1 MNQYDNGGGYNNG
14 GRGNGPGGN
23 GGGNGNQ
30 PPRRPNIMMVL
41 LAALSTVLLVFMLWN
56 LLFGSSGS
64 GQEVS
69 YTKFLEYINEDKVD
83 AVEVQSTGQVL
94 FTLKA
99 DEEKEDTNAPGAMT
113 GYPFYGNMP
122 TTYST
127 IIMEDLDTLTSRLE
141 EHGIDGTRVLSDNSG
156 RIFDILLYVV
166 LPVLL
171 MWILLGVV
179 FKKMG
184 GAGGPM
190 GVGKSNAKVYVQKE
204 TGVTF
209 KDVAGEDEAKESL
222 VEVVDFLH
230 NPGKYSKIGARLPK
244 GALLVGPPGTGKTL
258 LAKAVAGEAHV
269 PFFSLTGSDFIEL
282 YVGVGASR
290 VRDLFKEAT
299 KNAPCIIFIDEID
312 AIGRSRDSKYGGG
325 NEEREQTLNQ
335 LLSEMDGF
343 DSSKGILI
351 LGATNRPEILDK
363 ALLRPGRFDR
373 RIIVDKPDLKGRV
386 EILKVHAKDV
396 KMDETV
402 DLDAIALAT
411 SGAVGSDLANMIN
424 EAAINAVKERRDY
437 VCQKDL
443 FDAVEVVLVGK
454 EKKDRIMSKEERKIV
469 SYHEVGHALISAL
482 QKNSEPVQKITI
494 VPRTMGALGYVMH
507 VPEEEKYLNT
517 EAELR
522 DMLVGLV
529 GGRAAE
535 EVVFDTVTTGAA
547 NDIEKATDIAR
558 NMITR
563 YGMSKKFGLVGLA
576 TVESQYLEGRTALN
590 CSDTTAAQIDAE
602 VVEILK
608 ESYDKALALLRENRE
623 VMDKL
628 AEFLIEK
635 ETITGKEFMQIFR
648 REKGLPEPEEAD
660 EAGKEGQDAGKESKP
675 AAVEEKGGQDAP
687 QSRDNVPEPESV
699 QKEEMPFREAA
710 DAAVNQEGN
719 PGLRETETT
728 EGDRSASR
736 PEDSAPEPGRETE
749 IPQEAAPQSETPP
762 QDKSGGG
769 NAETEA
775 EKTDGRPVGRFS
787 NGRID

>member
-1 MNQYDNGGGYNNG
+1 MDNQMNQYDNGGGHNNG
-14 GRGNGPGGN
+14 GNGNAPGGN
-23 GGGNGNQ
+23 GSGGGQ
-30 PPRRPNIMMVL
+30 PPQKPNLIIILLGGLVSVL
-41 LAALSTVLLVFMLWN
+41 LICMLWN
-56 LLFGSSGS
+56 MLFGANG
-64 GQEVS
+64 GAQEVS
-69 YTKFLEYINEDKVD
+69 YTKFLEHLSKDEVES
-83 AVEVQSTGQVL
+83 VEVQSNGYVNFVL
-94 FTLKA
+94 
-99 DEEKEDTNAPGAMT
+99 KEDPEDQENPTKPV
-113 GYPFYGNMP
+113 YPFYGTMKV
-122 TTYST
+122 TYST
-127 IIMEDLDTLTSRLE
+127 VIMEDFDTLTARLE
-141 EHGIDGTRVLSDNSG
+141 EHGVEGSRVLSDNSG
-156 RIFDILLYVV
+156 RIMDILLFVV
-166 LPVLL
+166 LPVVL
-171 MWILLGVV
+171 MWILLAVV

-230 NPGKYSKIGARLPK
+230 NPGKYSNIGARLPK

-424 EAAINAVKERRDY
+424 EAAINAVKEGRNY

-443 FDAVEVVLVGK
+443 FDAVEVVLVG
-454 EKKDRIMSKEERKIV
+454 
-469 SYHEVGHALISAL
+469 
-482 QKNSEPVQKITI
+482 SE
-494 VPRTMGALGYVMH
+494 
-507 VPEEEKYLNT
+507 
-517 EAELR
+517 
-522 DMLVGLV
+522 
-529 GGRAAE
+529 
-535 EVVFDTVTTGAA
+535 F
-547 NDIEKATDIAR
+547 
-558 NMITR
+558 
-563 YGMSKKFGLVGLA
+563 F
-576 TVESQYLEGRTALN
+576 
-590 CSDTTAAQIDAE
+590 
-602 VVEILK
+602 
-608 ESYDKALALLRENRE
+608 
-623 VMDKL
+623 
-628 AEFLIEK
+628 
-635 ETITGKEFMQIFR
+635 
-648 REKGLPEPEEAD
+648 
-660 EAGKEGQDAGKESKP
+660 
-675 AAVEEKGGQDAP
+675 
-687 QSRDNVPEPESV
+687 
-699 QKEEMPFREAA
+699 
-710 DAAVNQEGN
+710 
-719 PGLRETETT
+719 
-728 EGDRSASR
+728 
-736 PEDSAPEPGRETE
+736 
-749 IPQEAAPQSETPP
+749 
-762 QDKSGGG
+762 
-769 NAETEA
+769 
-775 EKTDGRPVGRFS
+775 
-787 NGRID
+787 

>member
-1 MNQYDNGGGYNNG
+1 M
-14 GRGNGPGGN
+14 
-23 GGGNGNQ
+23 
-30 PPRRPNIMMVL
+30 
-41 LAALSTVLLVFMLWN
+41 
-56 LLFGSSGS
+56 
-64 GQEVS
+64 
-69 YTKFLEYINEDKVD
+69 KV
-83 AVEVQSTGQVL
+83 
-94 FTLKA
+94 
-99 DEEKEDTNAPGAMT
+99 
-113 GYPFYGNMP
+113 
-122 TTYST
+122 TYST
-127 IIMEDLDTLTSRLE
+127 VIMEDFDTLTARLE
-141 EHGIDGTRVLSDNSG
+141 EHGVEGSRVLSDNSG
-156 RIFDILLYVV
+156 RIMDILLFVV
-166 LPVLL
+166 LPVVL
-171 MWILLGVV
+171 MWILLAVV

-230 NPGKYSKIGARLPK
+230 NPGKYSNIGARLPK

-424 EAAINAVKERRDY
+424 EAAINAVKEGRNY

-522 DMLVGLV
+522 DMLVSLV

-558 NMITR
+558 NMVTR
-563 YGMSKKFGLVGLA
+563 YGMSKRFGLVGLA
-576 TVESQYLEGRTALN
+576 TIESQYLEGRSALN
-590 CSDTTAAQIDAE
+590 CSDTTAAEIDAE

-608 ESYDKALALLRENRE
+608 ESYDKALALLRDNRE
-623 VMDKL
+623 LMDKL
-628 AEFLIEK
+628 ADFLIEK
-635 ETITGKEFMQIFR
+635 ETITGKEFMEIFR
-648 REKGLPEPEEAD
+648 REKGLPEE
-660 EAGKEGQDAGKESKP
+660 
-675 AAVEEKGGQDAP
+675 
-687 QSRDNVPEPESV
+687 
-699 QKEEMPFREAA
+699 KEEPK
-710 DAAVNQEGN
+710 
-719 PGLRETETT
+719 
-728 EGDRSASR
+728 
-736 PEDSAPEPGRETE
+736 EDSAGENTVQSNGEQTVTGQE
-749 IPQEAAPQSETPP
+749 KTDFAQGQEAAGQEKSFGEIMGNVG
-762 QDKSGGG
+762 SGGG
-769 NAETEA
+769 QEGTFGTNAASGEDKSPEDA
-775 EKTDGRPVGRFS
+775 PVGRFS
-787 NGRID
+787 NGRLE

>member
-1 MNQYDNGGGYNNG
+1 MNNHTDNFDTGNG
-14 GRGNGPGGN
+14 RNGQNGPNGPMGPGGPN
-23 GGGNGNQ
+23 KKGGPGNKKPSIWMIVISALISLVMFAVFWQIFLGDNGN
-30 PPRRPNIMMVL
+30 
-41 LAALSTVLLVFMLWN
+41 T
-56 LLFGSSGS
+56 
-64 GQEVS
+64 QEVPYS
-69 YTKFLEYINEDKVD
+69 QFIADLESGKIESAEITDENIAY
-83 AVEVQSTGQVL
+83 
-94 FTLKA
+94 TLKKEE
-99 DEEKEDTNAPGAMT
+99 DEEKNSLLYQLYFGSQDVVYYAIRIEDATV
-113 GYPFYGNMP
+113 
-122 TTYST
+122 
-127 IIMEDLDTLTSRLE
+127 LTQRLE
-141 EHGIDGTRVLSDNSG
+141 EHNVPEYRGVAASG
-156 RIFDILLYVV
+156 MNMIINLLITVV
-166 LPVLL
+166 LPLVL
-171 MWILLGVV
+171 MWILLG
-179 FKKMG
+179 FMFRKMG
-184 GAGGPM
+184 GGSGGPM

-222 VEVVDFLH
+222 QEVVDFLH

-258 LAKAVAGEAHV
+258 LAKAVAGEAKV
-269 PFFSLTGSDFIEL
+269 PFFSLTGSDFVEMF
-282 YVGVGASR
+282 VGVGASR

-396 KMDETV
+396 RMDETV
-402 DLDAIALAT
+402 DLEEIALAT

-424 EAAINAVKERRDY
+424 EAAINAVKEGREY
-437 VCQKDL
+437 VCQQDL
-443 FDAVEVVLVGK
+443 FQAVEQVLVGK
-454 EKKDRIMSKEERKIV
+454 EKKDRIMSKEERRIV
-469 SYHEVGHALISAL
+469 SYHEVGHALVSAL

-529 GGRAAE
+529 AGRAAE

-547 NDIEKATDIAR
+547 NDIERATDIAR
-558 NMITR
+558 AMVTQ
-563 YGMSKKFGLVGLA
+563 YGMSKRFGLVGLA
-576 TVESQYLEGRTALN
+576 SVQSRYLDGTVSLN
-590 CSDTTAAQIDAE
+590 CSDTTAADIDTE
-602 VVEILK
+602 VISILK
-608 ESYDKALALLRENRE
+608 DSYEKALSLLRENRE
-623 VMDKL
+623 LMDKL

-648 REKGLPEPEEAD
+648 KEKGIPEPEEKKTDAVTEKAGEVD
-660 EAGKEGQDAGKESKP
+660 AEAKVEVKP
-675 AAVEEKGGQDAP
+675 ETG
-687 QSRDNVPEPESV
+687 
-699 QKEEMPFREAA
+699 EAA
-710 DAAVNQEGN
+710 GVSVEVNQEN
-719 PGLRETETT
+719 DADKTEVK
-728 EGDRSASR
+728 
-736 PEDSAPEPGRETE
+736 
-749 IPQEAAPQSETPP
+749 SETPVAETKPEKKEEPAPFDPSKVIKPEDPNAP
-762 QDKSGGG
+762 QEKRGSFSGG
-769 NAETEA
+769 
-775 EKTDGRPVGRFS
+775 KL
-787 NGRID
+787 